1 MYAKYKTAYLMFQ
14 LIIGQNLGTLSAVTT
29 TYKERSN
36 LELYT

>member
-1 MYAKYKTAYLMFQ
+1 
-14 LIIGQNLGTLSAVTT
+14 LSAVTT